1 MGDLDT
7 CGCYDHRGKERA
19 TLDLWV
25 PGYFH
30 GQLADLF
37 PFWGGAGRTDAKGN
51 GEEESETRE
60 HRDVFALINVPAC
73 LVVDSHS

>member
-1 MGDLDT
+1 MGAMITGEGEGLLWT
-7 CGCYDHRGKERA
+7 SGCLV
-19 TLDLWV
+19 TS
-25 PGYFH
+25 H
-30 GQLADLF
+30 GQLALTSSLSGEG
-37 PFWGGAGRTDAKGN
+37 PGELEDARGN